1 MLRMFQMVSS
11 QNLKTRGDELV
22 SLLNLQYIRVIFE
35 DGKSKELGGFRR
47 KSALSHGKRFTEF
60 EQWFF
65 LA

>member
-1 MLRMFQMVSS
+1 
-11 QNLKTRGDELV
+11 V